1 MKILNCTPH
10 ALNLFLADGRKEEIP
25 PCGIIPRIAEETV
38 EDDVV
43 DGINMS
49 VIRNKQVENLPEP
62 QDGVVLFV
70 SKVCAA
76 AAPHSKDLVF
86 PRKYVRENGNIMG
99 CVGLSRYTFE

>member
-38 EDDVV
+38 EDDIV
-43 DGINMS
+43 
-49 VIRNKQVENLPEP
+49 
-62 QDGVVLFV
+62 
-70 SKVCAA
+70 
-76 AAPHSKDLVF
+76 
-86 PRKYVRENGNIMG
+86 G